1 LTVAGPSVTFG
12 RMRKPRV
19 VPGVLKALKPIDAAG
34 LGCTLAYAV
43 LAWSA
48 RQSGEPPLI
57 LFLAVVVWAAL
68 LVFGLYAY
76 HRRKPGEALPVGRL
90 IGWAIVFRV
99 CGLFGG
105 PIYEDDFYRYLWDA
119 FRFTRDGTPY
129 GVPPEAFFADPG
141 VPAQFQRILDQVNYP
156 ELPTIYGPVTQ
167 LLFLL
172 GYGLSPGSIVALQ
185 LPLILVDLLTVG
197 LLLRLAPARAVLL
210 YAWCPLVIK
219 EIAFTAHPDG
229 AAVCLLLAA
238 VALGRR
244 QRLRGAAVCLAL
256 AVGAKVLALL
266 LVPFVLA
273 RARPVHW
280 AVFAGTLVLLYL
292 PFVLQG
298 GTDLGTL
305 AIFVREWEFNAA
317 VFGLLKPWMSNRAA
331 RAACALALA
340 VGLAWYYA
348 VYRRSAPTSVPR
360 GDWIYGGLLAL
371 WPVVNAWYLLW
382 LLPFA
387 AIRPSAWAWTAS
399 VAVLLSYVTG
409 LNLDD
414 LQMEPF
420 GHPWWVRPVE
430 YGLIM
435 LAIVYDVRRRA
446 RRGRN
451 GRPSDR
457 AEGGSAC
464 TRA

>member
-1 LTVAGPSVTFG
+1 MTFG

-19 VPGVLKALKPIDAAG
+19 VPGVLRALKPIDAAG
-34 LGCTLAYAV
+34 FGCLLAYGV

-48 RQSGEPPLI
+48 RQSGEPPLV
-57 LFLAVVVWAAL
+57 LFLGVALWAAL
-68 LVFGLYAY
+68 LTFGLYAY
-76 HRRKPGEALPVGRL
+76 HRRNPGEALPLSRL
-90 IGWAIVFRV
+90 IAWAVLFRI
-99 CGLFGG
+99 CGLLGG

-119 FRFTRDGTPY
+119 FRFAQDGTPY
-129 GVPPEAFFADPG
+129 GIPPEAFFADPE

-156 ELPTIYGPVTQ
+156 EVPTIYGPVTQ
-167 LLFLL
+167 LTFLL
-172 GYGLSPGSIVALQ
+172 GYVLSPGSFVALQ
-185 LPLILVDLLTVG
+185 VPLILIDLLAVG

-229 AAVCLLLAA
+229 VAVCLLLAA
-238 VALGRR
+238 VVLGQRD
-244 QRLRGAAVCLAL
+244 RLRGAAVCLGL
-256 AVGAKVLALL
+256 AVGAKVMALL

-280 AVFAGTLVLLYL
+280 GVFAGTLMLLYL

-298 GTDLGTL
+298 GTDLATL
-305 AIFVREWEFNAA
+305 VIFAREWEFNAA
-317 VFGLLKPWMSNRAA
+317 VFGLLKPWMPNPVA
-331 RAACALALA
+331 RATCGLAFA
-340 VGLAWYYA
+340 AGLAWYYVA
-348 VYRRSAPTSVPR
+348 YRRSASTSVPR

-387 AIRPSAWAWTAS
+387 VIRPSAWAWTAS

-414 LQMEPF
+414 LYMGPF
-420 GHPWWVRPVE
+420 GHPVWVRPVE
-430 YGLIM
+430 YGLIA
-435 LAIVYDVRRRA
+435 LAMVYDVRRH
-446 RRGRN
+446 RRRSRT
-451 GRPSDR
+451 GRPADR
-457 AEGGSAC
+457 AEGGLPC
-464 TRA
+464 TPE